1 MKVAEQSLQIQ
12 KGQITTNQTNM
23 ADTSKTK
30 APAPIRETA
39 ILNAGPAI
47 QQQPQSLRQKVGEQ
61 SHTNPSSTQRTAPR
75 VQETLNG
82 KSFHN

>member
-47 QQQPQSLRQKVGEQ
+47 QQQPQS
-61 SHTNPSSTQRTAPR
+61 
-75 VQETLNG
+75 
-82 KSFHN
+82 